1 MNLPLCFVWVLL
13 FCASHAIPSLALAQ
27 EKVRFPIGA
36 SSKTFSYGPLWLG
49 QKLGYFEREGLDV
62 QIVVMR
68 GTPITIQALATESIY
83 VANVGTDG
91 VIGAVDKGLDLAMV
105 GSLLNNLSMSL
116 VAAKPY
122 KTFDDLRGKTIG
134 SQTITTGTG
143 FAMRLV
149 LRAHGLEYPRD
160 YQILNVGG
168 VTDRYIALQSGQIA
182 ATPLSVPLDIAAK
195 QQGFNVL
202 GYFADDVPNYFLN
215 PYTVKRSWAEKNRPL
230 VVRYMKA
237 IVQTHRWLFDN
248 RDAAC
253 GYLSKEMS
261 MTVENC
267 RIAWEY
273 SVKNYVW
280 DRNAEL
286 NLDGVRTMIKIVA
299 EIAGQKEPLATAGE
313 VYRSELP
320 EAGVRGV
327 GEEVSGEEEE
337 VSDEDAIMDRLLDV
351 TALLG
356 RRTNRSA
363 GEVSLPHRR
372 IFQDFELRAAVGGG
386 EDGVF

>member
-182 ATPLSVPLDIAAK
+182 ATPLSVPLDIVGQAAGIQRARLFCRRCAQLFFEPVHRQAFVGRK
-195 QQGFNVL
+195 KPPAGGALHEGDSANPSLAVRQPRRRLWLSVEGNV
-202 GYFADDVPNYFLN
+202 DDS
-215 PYTVKRSWAEKNRPL
+215 R
-230 VVRYMKA
+230 
-237 IVQTHRWLFDN
+237 
-248 RDAAC
+248 
-253 GYLSKEMS
+253 
-261 MTVENC
+261 
-267 RIAWEY
+267 
-273 SVKNYVW
+273 
-280 DRNAEL
+280 
-286 NLDGVRTMIKIVA
+286 
-299 EIAGQKEPLATAGE
+299 
-313 VYRSELP
+313 ELP
-320 EAGVRGV
+320 HC
-327 GEEVSGEEEE
+327 
-337 VSDEDAIMDRLLDV
+337 
-351 TALLG
+351 LG
-356 RRTNRSA
+356 
-363 GEVSLPHRR
+363 
-372 IFQDFELRAAVGGG
+372 I
-386 EDGVF
+386 

>member
-1 MNLPLCFVWVLL
+1 MRQVLL
-13 FCASHAIPSLALAQ
+13 ALSLFIVQWALANPAPGQ
-27 EKVRFPIGA
+27 DKIRIPIGA
-36 SSKTFSYGPLWLG
+36 SSKTFSYGPLWLA

-68 GTPITIQALATESIY
+68 GTPITLQALATESIY

-91 VIGAVDKGLDLAMV
+91 VIGAVDKGLDLAMI

-160 YQILNVGG
+160 YQILNIGG
-168 VTDRYIALQSGQIA
+168 VTDRYVALQSGQIA

-195 QQGFNVL
+195 QQGYNVI
-202 GYFADDVPNYFLN
+202 GYFADDLPTYFFN

-237 IVQTHRWLFDN
+237 IAQTHRWLFDN

-253 GYLSKEMS
+253 AYLSKEMA

-267 RIAWEY
+267 RVAWEY
-273 SVKNYVW
+273 SVKNRVW
-280 DRNAEL
+280 DRNADL
-286 NLDGVRTMIKIVA
+286 NLEGVRTMIKIVA
-299 EIAGQKEPLATAGE
+299 EINGQKEPLPQPEKYIDQSYLKQALGE
-313 VYRSELP
+313 L
-320 EAGVRGV
+320 AKK
-327 GEEVSGEEEE
+327 
-337 VSDEDAIMDRLLDV
+337 
-351 TALLG
+351 
-356 RRTNRSA
+356 
-363 GEVSLPHRR
+363 
-372 IFQDFELRAAVGGG
+372 
-386 EDGVF
+386 

>member
-1 MNLPLCFVWVLL
+1 MRIEQAAVIFML
-13 FCASHAIPSLALAQ
+13 AIVFAAPCGAQ

-36 SSKTFSYGPLWLG
+36 SSKTFGYGPLWLA
-49 QKLGYFEREGLDV
+49 QKLGFYEREGLDV

-83 VANVGTDG
+83 IANAGTDG
-91 VIGAVDKGLDLAMV
+91 VIGAVDRGLDLAMV

-143 FAMRLV
+143 FALRLV

-160 YQILNVGG
+160 YQILNIGG
-168 VTDRYIALQSGQIA
+168 VSDRYVALQTGQIA
-182 ATPLSVPLDIAAK
+182 ATPLSVPLDITAK

-202 GYFADDVPNYFLN
+202 GYFADDLPNYFLN
-215 PYTVKRSWAEKNRPL
+215 PYIVKRSWAEKNRPL
-230 VVRYMKA
+230 VVRFMKA
-237 IVQTHRWLFDN
+237 IALTHRWLFDN

-261 MTVENC
+261 VTVENC

-273 SVKNYVW
+273 SVKNRVW
-280 DRNAEL
+280 DRNADL
-286 NLDGVRTMIKIVA
+286 SSDGVRTMIKIVA
-299 EIAGQKEPLATAGE
+299 EINNQKEPLAPPAK
-313 VYRSELP
+313 YIDQSYLKQALAEL
-320 EAGVRGV
+320 GKK
-327 GEEVSGEEEE
+327 
-337 VSDEDAIMDRLLDV
+337 
-351 TALLG
+351 
-356 RRTNRSA
+356 
-363 GEVSLPHRR
+363 
-372 IFQDFELRAAVGGG
+372 
-386 EDGVF
+386 

>member
-1 MNLPLCFVWVLL
+1 MGFGSKIEDGGLRIARGLGIFAVAVLL
-13 FCASHAIPSLALAQ
+13 VVPCAAQ

-36 SSKTFSYGPLWLG
+36 SSKTFSYGPLWLA
-49 QKLGYFEREGLDV
+49 QKLGYFDREGLDV

-68 GTPITIQALATESIY
+68 GTPITLQALATESIY

-143 FAMRLV
+143 FALRLV

-160 YQILNVGG
+160 YQILNIGG
-168 VTDRYIALQSGQIA
+168 VSDRYVALQSGQIA

-202 GYFADDVPNYFLN
+202 GYFADDLPNYFLN
-215 PYTVKRSWAEKNRPL
+215 PYTVKRSWAERNRQL

-237 IVQTHRWLFDN
+237 IAQTHRWLFDN

-253 GYLSKEMS
+253 AYLAKEMS
-261 MTVENC
+261 VTVENC
-267 RIAWEY
+267 RFAWEY

-286 NLDGVRTMIKIVA
+286 SLDGVRTMIKIVA
-299 EIAGQKEPLATAGE
+299 EINNQKEPLAPPAK
-313 VYRSELP
+313 YIDQSYLKQ
-320 EAGVRGV
+320 
-327 GEEVSGEEEE
+327 
-337 VSDEDAIMDRLLDV
+337 
-351 TALLG
+351 AL
-356 RRTNRSA
+356 A
-363 GEVSLPHRR
+363 E
-372 IFQDFELRAAVGGG
+372 IKK
-386 EDGVF
+386 

>member
-1 MNLPLCFVWVLL
+1 MRIKDGRLKI
-13 FCASHAIPSLALAQ
+13 AILTLVIALALAAPGAAQ

-36 SSKTFSYGPLWLG
+36 SSKAFGYGPLWLA
-49 QKLGYFEREGLDV
+49 QKMGFYEREGLDV
-62 QIVVMR
+62 QVVVMR
-68 GTPITIQALATESIY
+68 GTPITIQALTTESIY
-83 VANVGTDG
+83 VANAGTDG
-91 VIGAVDKGLDLAMV
+91 IIGAVDRGLDLAMI

-122 KTFDDLRGKTIG
+122 KTFEDLRGKTIG

-143 FAMRLV
+143 FALRLV

-168 VTDRYIALQSGQIA
+168 VSDRYVALQSGQIA
-182 ATPLSVPLDIAAK
+182 ATPLSVPLDISAK

-230 VVRYMKA
+230 VVRFMKA
-237 IVQTHRWLFDN
+237 MVQTHRWLFDN

-253 GYLSKEMS
+253 GYLAKEMS
-261 MTVENC
+261 ITPENC
-267 RIAWEY
+267 RFAWDY

-286 NLDGVRTMIKIVA
+286 SLDGVRTMIKIVA
-299 EIAGQKEPLATAGE
+299 EINNQKEPLAPPAK
-313 VYRSELP
+313 YIDQSYLKQ
-320 EAGVRGV
+320 
-327 GEEVSGEEEE
+327 
-337 VSDEDAIMDRLLDV
+337 
-351 TALLG
+351 ALAEIG
-356 RRTNRSA
+356 RK
-363 GEVSLPHRR
+363 
-372 IFQDFELRAAVGGG
+372 
-386 EDGVF
+386 